1 MHSIIYDFTIISITI
16 RYEEACGLTVVANT
30 TNSSRTTANSA
41 TGAERLD
48 ARPAYFD
55 EVVEGR
61 HPSILTLNAF
71 SSTLC
76 GGGGG
81 GGLPALPAAPLG
93 PLLPAPQHYAGD
105 ESAPGSMLAAF
116 ISAGPPPIYV
126 GFGSMNI
133 VNRAQLL
140 REVLQALKQLS
151 KRAVVLGGW
160 AKLSAR
166 VLRDS
171 GEATDQILADYA
183 DQACYFA
190 AGSLAHAHLFPQ
202 CEALVFHGGAST
214 FETALRSGVPMVIAP
229 LAFDQYFFA
238 DRAEQLGCGVAV
250 PRIGTFVAADLVGA
264 INTVTC
270 SQTIISTAKAVAA
283 KANTEMNAAV
293 AGTAAVEACIA
304 QAASAA
310 LLRRAGASAAAA
322 AVPSSTADEGG
333 TEEGE
338 PQKRSVRARILCGP
352 GCEQVAVA
360 AARVRGGWLSSVS
373 SAAPQLVWVL
383 QDDGSD
389 MLHTW
394 LASAA
399 SASCLNNTAIL
410 SEKDSLAL
418 LAPRMRERSLET
430 VVIEGGVRGVEAWAR
445 AAFTTVGNAGSAGS
459 ADNAGTKQQQ
469 EQQQRVWILKDPL
482 ANSGHGLYVVSKHNW
497 RSVTERARLQYRSAA
512 DVTFV
517 AQEYVER
524 PMLWGSTG
532 CKFHF
537 RVYAV
542 LRGDMELLVYRKAF
556 AHVANKPWKLKF
568 DAAGKGTAMIFF
580 LFGFFGFWR
589 TSRTLLGGALPTTS
603 AWPLEVAPRS
613 AALVLTCAMPNV
625 VVIHPKVSI
634 LKSTLQTL
642 LPTQRVVRHPL
653 QATRL
658 SNWTLHGLL
667 CGIASAAS

>member
-1 MHSIIYDFTIISITI
+1 M
-16 RYEEACGLTVVANT
+16 
-30 TNSSRTTANSA
+30 
-41 TGAERLD
+41 
-48 ARPAYFD
+48 
-55 EVVEGR
+55 
-61 HPSILTLNAF
+61 
-71 SSTLC
+71 
-76 GGGGG
+76 
-81 GGLPALPAAPLG
+81 
-93 PLLPAPQHYAGD
+93 
-105 ESAPGSMLAAF
+105 
-116 ISAGPPPIYV
+116 
-126 GFGSMNI
+126 
-133 VNRAQLL
+133 
-140 REVLQALKQLS
+140 
-151 KRAVVLGGW
+151 
-160 AKLSAR
+160 
-166 VLRDS
+166 
-171 GEATDQILADYA
+171 
-183 DQACYFA
+183 
-190 AGSLAHAHLFPQ
+190 
-202 CEALVFHGGAST
+202 
-214 FETALRSGVPMVIAP
+214 
-229 LAFDQYFFA
+229 
-238 DRAEQLGCGVAV
+238 AV

-304 QAASAA
+304 QVASAA

-322 AVPSSTADEGG
+322 AAPSSTADEGG
-333 TEEGE
+333 TEGGG

-418 LAPRMRERSLET
+418 LVPRMRERSLET

-556 AHVANKPWKLKF
+556 AHVANKPWKLEF

-580 LFGFFGFWR
+580 LFCFFCFWR

-625 VVIHPKVSI
+625 VVIHPKASI

-658 SNWTLHGLL
+658 SNWTLNGLL